1 MEFLTKF
8 QILPISAPPGL
19 PHIKANLTPAKSR
32 NILEIDHESTQIHF
46 DLDKRNGLDIETDCK
61 IDINIEANP
70 KNPNLNVKKHPTQKS
85 GTIQNQMQI
94 KNQNVNCPFRV
105 PSARKTNSLLHIN
118 YNGHQAA
125 LVCQVCTADLN
136 ALKQRL
142 WPVLRKYK
150 SRFSNIRLERNPFR
164 PMSLIFASLPNVVGT
179 NYSHIENKL
188 HRDAKQCKA
197 LGYRI
202 VNNKTGE
209 LCFNCLPAD
218 VQRVSAR
225 LKKCG
230 YKPQHTELAHF
241 ARDPLMNFSTSQW
254 HNYSDFLNTLKADTD
269 VLKVYA
275 NVQTSSLNWHLV
287 DLCVGAE

>member
-1 MEFLTKF
+1 MEFLRKL

-19 PHIKANLTPAKSR
+19 PHIKANLTPLKSR
-32 NILEIDHESTQIHF
+32 KILEIDHESTPIHF
-46 DLDKRNGLDIETDCK
+46 DLEKRNGLDIETDCK
-61 IDINIEANP
+61 IDFNP
-70 KNPNLNVKKHPTQKS
+70 KNPNLNVKKNQIQKS
-85 GTIQNQMQI
+85 GAIQNQIQT

-105 PSARKTNSLLHIN
+105 PHARKTNSLLHIN

-142 WPVLRKYK
+142 LPVLRKYK
-150 SRFSNIRLERNPFR
+150 SRFSNIQLERNPFR
-164 PMSLIFASLPNVVGT
+164 PMSLIFASLPSVVDT
-179 NYSHIENKL
+179 NYSDIEQKL
-188 HRDAKQCKA
+188 QHDAKQCKA

-202 VNNKTGE
+202 VNNKTGQ

-230 YKPQHTELAHF
+230 YKPQHTEVAHF
-241 ARDPLMNFSTSQW
+241 ARDPLVNFSTSQW
-254 HNYSDFLNTLKADTD
+254 QNYSDFLKTLQADTD
-269 VLKVYA
+269 ILKVYA
-275 NVQTSSLNWHLV
+275 NVQPSSH
-287 DLCVGAE
+287 GRIGT

>member
-1 MEFLTKF
+1 MEFLTKL
-8 QILPISAPPGL
+8 QILPISAPSGL

-32 NILEIDHESTQIHF
+32 NILEIDHESTPIHF
-46 DLDKRNGLDIETDCK
+46 DLDRRNGMDIETDCK
-61 IDINIEANP
+61 IDI
-70 KNPNLNVKKHPTQKS
+70 KNQNLNVKKHPIQKS
-85 GTIQNQMQI
+85 VTIQNEIQT
-94 KNQNVNCPFRV
+94 KNQNGYCPYRV
-105 PSARKTNSLLHIN
+105 PSARKKNSLLHIN

-142 WPVLRKYK
+142 LPVLRKYK

-164 PMSLIFASLPNVVGT
+164 PMSLIFASLPSDINS
-179 NYSHIENKL
+179 NYSHIEHKL
-188 HRDAKQCKA
+188 HRDAMQCKA

-202 VNNKTGE
+202 VNNKTGQ
-209 LCFNCLPAD
+209 LWFNCLPAD

-254 HNYSDFLNTLKADTD
+254 QNYSDFLKTLKADTD

-275 NVQTSSLNWHLV
+275 NVQTASH
-287 DLCVGAE
+287 DRIGT